1 MTWLTFPGAQTGGI
15 RAQFENL
22 ARAGTEDAERQ
33 AAEEKE
39 RRRKREAVERQ
50 MEKEK
55 VWMAGCVGV
64 VTLGGY
70 ACSRV
75 RVPFCRQRQSRN
87 GSRSGSRSQNRMK
100 NQSPSLSLSPSP
112 SHTLS
117 NRQVFKVV

>member
-1 MTWLTFPGAQTGGI
+1 MTWLPFPGAQTGGI

-75 RVPFCRQRQSRN
+75 RVLFCRQRQ
-87 GSRSGSRSQNRMK
+87 SRSGSRSQNRMK
-100 NQSPSLSLSPSP
+100 NQSPSLSLSLSPSP

>member
-1 MTWLTFPGAQTGGI
+1 MTWLLGHVTWLLGHVTWLPFPGAQTGGI

-55 VWMAGCVGV
+55 VWMAGVWASSLLEATHVVG
-64 VTLGGY
+64 
-70 ACSRV
+70 
-75 RVPFCRQRQSRN
+75 
-87 GSRSGSRSQNRMK
+87 SGFYSAGRGRAGMGAGAR
-100 NQSPSLSLSPSP
+100 
-112 SHTLS
+112 T
-117 NRQVFKVV
+117 V